1 MLLINNSYSSFLTN
15 ITFKKD
21 VLSDFKS
28 RAEQC
33 FTWSW
38 LFLFE
43 FLPKGEFFF
52 SRRDDSAIFLTFS
65 QNFTPPYKSINKH

>member
-1 MLLINNSYSSFLTN
+1 MLLINNSYKSFLTN

-43 FLPKGEFFF
+43 FSPKGEFFSLTQRWF
-52 SRRDDSAIFLTFS
+52 GYISNILSEFYSALQI
-65 QNFTPPYKSINKH
+65 YK